1 MFSVVIPIY
10 NHAKFVRQA
19 IWSALRC
26 PLVQEILV
34 VDDGSKDGSDK
45 IAASMARAH
54 SGRVRDLTSPSAG
67 NRGAHHR
74 LNELVEQA
82 QCEWVAVLNSD
93 DAFVDGRFE
102 AIVQDPEFSN
112 CDFAFGNVLLMNER
126 GALMGAK
133 RGPLDSWAATFRP
146 SFDLLRMLA
155 ERRFVELL
163 SEQNYL
169 ITTSNMVFRKS
180 LHDRVGGFRPYR
192 YVHDWD
198 FALRAMLLGSGAYIR
213 RFLTAY
219 RIHPGNTIQ
228 ESERKA
234 IMETRSMLDRFSV
247 NLASPANPIAR
258 CLHRCEVPR
267 SSLLVRQ
274 EGYL

>member
-26 PLVQEILV
+26 ALVKEILV
-34 VDDGSKDGSDK
+34 VDDGSGDGSGT
-45 IAASMARAH
+45 IAASMAATH
-54 SGRVRDLTSPSAG
+54 AGRVRDLTLPSGG

-74 LNELVEQA
+74 LNELVEAA

-93 DAFVDGRFE
+93 DVFVSGRFE
-102 AIVQDPEFSN
+102 AMVADPQFTG
-112 CDFAFGNVLLMNER
+112 CDFAFGNVLFMNER
-126 GALMGAK
+126 GALLGAK
-133 RGPLDSWAATFRP
+133 RGPLDSSALSMP
-146 SFDLLRMLA
+146 SLDLLRLVA
-155 ERRFVELL
+155 DRRFVELL
-163 SEQNYL
+163 AERNYL

-180 LHDRVGGFRPYR
+180 LHARIGGFRHYR

-198 FALRAMLLGSGAYIR
+198 FALRAMALGRAAFIQ

-219 RIHPGNTIQ
+219 RIHSHNTIL

-234 IMETRSMLDRFSV
+234 LLESRSMFESFQSEFPDAMKPPLLKSARNTDR
-247 NLASPANPIAR
+247 
-258 CLHRCEVPR
+258 
-267 SSLLVRQ
+267 
-274 EGYL
+274 

>member
-19 IWSALRC
+19 IWSALRS
-26 PLVQEILV
+26 PLVKEILL

-54 SGRVRDLTSPSAG
+54 SSRVRDLTPRSGG
-67 NRGAHHR
+67 NRGAHNR
-74 LNELVEQA
+74 LNELVERA

-93 DAFVDGRFE
+93 DAFVSGRFD
-102 AIVQDPEFSN
+102 ALVAHPDFRD
-112 CDFAFGNVLLMNER
+112 CDFAFGNVLFMNER
-126 GALMGAK
+126 GALIGAK
-133 RGPLDSWAATFRP
+133 RGPLDTWGLLP
-146 SFDLLRMLA
+146 SLDLVRMMA
-155 ERRFVELL
+155 ERRLVELL
-163 SEQNYL
+163 TDQNYL

-180 LHDRVGGFRPYR
+180 LHARVGGFHPYR

-198 FALRAMLLGSGAYIR
+198 FALRAMLAGRGAYIR

-219 RIHPGNTIQ
+219 RMHSHNTIL

-234 IMETRSMLDRFSV
+234 IIEMNSMLDNFKLDAARF
-247 NLASPANPIAR
+247 AETKTI
-258 CLHRCEVPR
+258 
-267 SSLLVRQ
+267 
-274 EGYL
+274 G

>member
-1 MFSVVIPIY
+1 MFSVAIPVY

-26 PLVQEILV
+26 PLVQEILI
-34 VDDGSKDGSDK
+34 VDDGSSDGSAK
-45 IAASMARAH
+45 IAASMAAAH
-54 SGRVRDLTSPSAG
+54 SGRVRDLTTPSGG

-93 DAFVDGRFE
+93 DAFVSGRFE
-102 AIVQDPEFSN
+102 GMVRDPGFLD
-112 CDFAFGNVLLMNER
+112 CDFAFGNVLFMDER
-126 GALMGAK
+126 GVAQ
-133 RGPLDSWAATFRP
+133 RRETRAARFPGCCHSP
-146 SFDLLRMLA
+146 SLELLRMVA
-155 ERRFVELL
+155 ERRFAELMR
-163 SEQNYL
+163 EQNYL

-180 LHDRVGGFRPYR
+180 LHARLGGFRPYR

-198 FALRAMLLGSGAYIR
+198 FALRAMQLGRAAYIR

-219 RIHPGNTIQ
+219 RIHAGNTIP

-234 IMETRSMLDRFSV
+234 RAETKTMLVACLAQDESV
-247 NLASPANPIAR
+247 LP
-258 CLHRCEVPR
+258 
-267 SSLLVRQ
+267 SLPK
-274 EGYL
+274 ED